1 MSVAHEYAWPYTT
14 RMPAVSPRPLTI
26 VTIALAWLPG
36 LPAASAQD
44 ATAWQIEA
52 HAEARLIAGALVK
65 TPHESFVRA
74 GIQIRLDPG
83 WKTYWRYPGD
93 TGMPP
98 TIEFAGSN
106 NVKSATVLWPAP
118 ERFSDGAGGHS
129 IGYLGEIILP
139 LRVAPT
145 DLARASALYV
155 QLKYAICGTLC
166 VPAGAKLNLA
176 LSGKGGDE
184 GVLQKAEQRVPKRV
198 ALGPNSG
205 NALAV
210 LSVHREPGGAHDRVV
225 VEMAAPAGVPVD
237 LFAEGPTPD
246 WALPLP
252 EPHGPENGAK
262 RRFTFDLDGL
272 PAGAEAK
279 GAALILTAVS
289 GDDAIEVPVHLD

>member
-1 MSVAHEYAWPYTT
+1 
-14 RMPAVSPRPLTI
+14 MPAVSPRPLAI
-26 VTIALAWLPG
+26 VTAALVCLPC
-36 LPAASAQD
+36 LPAVRAQD
-44 ATAWQIEA
+44 ATAWQTEV
-52 HAEARLIAGALVK
+52 HAEARLIAGAMVK

-74 GIQIRLDPG
+74 GIEIRLDPG

-93 TGMPP
+93 TGVPP
-98 TIEFAGSN
+98 TIEFTGSN
-106 NVKSATVLWPAP
+106 NVKSAEVLWPAP

-139 LRVAPT
+139 LRIAPA
-145 DLARASALYV
+145 DLAHVSALKV

-166 VPAGAKLNLA
+166 VPAAAKLDLA

-184 GVLQKAEQRVPKRV
+184 GMLQKAEQRVPKRV

-225 VEMAAPAGVPVD
+225 VVMAAPAGIPVD
-237 LFAEGPTPD
+237 LFAEGPTLD

-252 EPHGPENGAK
+252 EPAGPDNGET

-272 PAGAEAK
+272 PTGAEAK
-279 GAALILTAVS
+279 GATLTLTAVS
-289 GDDAIEVPVHLD
+289 GDNAIEVPVRLD

>member
-1 MSVAHEYAWPYTT
+1 MA
-14 RMPAVSPRPLTI
+14 AVSPRPLTI

-36 LPAASAQD
+36 LPGAWAQD
-44 ATAWQIEA
+44 ATAWQTEA

-74 GIQIRLDPG
+74 GIEIRLDPG

-93 TGMPP
+93 TGVPP

-139 LRVAPT
+139 LRVAPA
-145 DLARASALYV
+145 DLARVSALKV

-166 VPAGAKLNLA
+166 VPAAAKLDLA

-184 GVLQKAEQRVPKRV
+184 GILQKAEQRVPKRV
-198 ALGPNSG
+198 ALGPNNG
-205 NALAV
+205 DALAV

-237 LFAEGPTPD
+237 LYAEGPTPE

-252 EPHGPENGAK
+252 ELAGPDNGAT
-262 RRFTFDLDGL
+262 RRFTFDIDGL

-279 GAALILTAVS
+279 GATLTLTAVS